1 MNFGVLMSTVYPG
14 WKADLLALVNRNN
27 NLSLKESD
35 VKFESFIPAEYPEV
49 CQVTIKPGDNSPY
62 FFEQSLTYVRR
73 DIAKAFTGIPLRFI
87 VSTDVAF
94 KNIVDSIAEKYGM
107 NFDLA
112 VDFLETDLNKKIT
125 FETSGIQSIELPIAE
140 SSYVWSGHLQVQ
152 VVNDTLN
159 LITIIQAYQLTGL
172 HYIQETDMTKGSLA
186 LATTAALG
194 DLAAQSVDKS
204 GGTELPIE
212 YFERMLS
219 ALVGSGEISEDDKAQ
234 AITTL
239 QTAENR
245 TVLFVQRGAAQIA
258 ITQKDD
264 WQIGNLYGSMVVCYY
279 TDNGGKYILKATG
292 GKVQFYL
299 GGWFNVN
306 IDWGDGTKTTE
317 YASNHTYVH
326 DYADTGEYTIV
337 ATGMV
342 VGGDVTQTIRGY
354 GITEI
359 VNWDN
364 GMFRSPSTNNLS
376 SLHTVPN
383 RIPEKW
389 TSLDKLFQFLP
400 TLNDPNIQE
409 WDVSRITSMCET
421 FSGCGKLNL
430 DFSKWNVSRVTDMS
444 WMFQSCYRFVGNG
457 LDKWDVSKVNDMS
470 FMFSDCRKL
479 DGDKLINWKTD
490 SLIKAAS
497 MFSST
502 SFNSDISGWNT
513 SNLQDV
519 TNMFAYNTAFN
530 QDISGWNTRSLR
542 NIDYMMRENTA
553 FNQDLSGWDVSNVT
567 SGKDNV
573 GQDATNWPRERWPGY
588 VAA

>member
-1 MNFGVLMSTVYPG
+1 MSTVYPG
-14 WKADLLALVNRNN
+14 WKADLLALVNRKNK
-27 NLSLKESD
+27 LSLKESD
-35 VKFESFIPAEYPEV
+35 VKFDSFIPAEHPGV
-49 CQVTIKPGDNSPY
+49 CQVTIKPSDNSPY

-73 DIAKAFTGIPLRFI
+73 DIAKAFVGIPLRFI

-94 KNIVDSIAEKYGM
+94 RNIVDSIAEKYGM

-125 FETSGIQSIELPIAE
+125 FETSGIQSVELPIAE

-159 LITIIQAYQLTGL
+159 LITIIQAYQLKGL
-172 HYIQETDMTKGSLA
+172 HYIQETDMTKGSLT

-194 DLAAQSVDKS
+194 DLAVQSVDMS
-204 GGTELPIE
+204 VGRQLPIE

-219 ALVGSGEISEDDKAQ
+219 VLVSANEISEDDKTQ
-234 AITTL
+234 ALATL
-239 QTAENR
+239 QTDENR
-245 TVLFVQRGAAQIA
+245 TVLFVQRGLAQIA
-258 ITQKDD
+258 ITEKDD
-264 WQIGNLYGSMVVCYY
+264 WRIGNLYGSMVVCYY

-292 GKVQFYL
+292 GKVQFNL
-299 GGWFNVN
+299 SGWDKVN
-306 IDWGDGTKTTE
+306 IDWGDGNKVTE
-317 YASNHTYVH
+317 TSSNGAYAH
-326 DYADTGEYTIV
+326 DYAGTGEYTIV
-337 ATGMV
+337 ATGIV
-342 VGGDVTQTIRGY
+342 KDGNTTQTIKGSK
-354 GITEI
+354 ITEI

-364 GMFRSPSTNNLS
+364 GMFCSPSTNNLA
-376 SLHTVPN
+376 SLRTVPN

-389 TSLDKLFQFLP
+389 TSLATLFNYLT

-409 WDVSRITSMCET
+409 WDVSRITNMYKT
-421 FSGCGKLNL
+421 FLGCQKLNL

-444 WMFQSCYRFVGNG
+444 WMFSACNEFVGNG
-457 LDKWDVSKVNDMS
+457 LDKWDVSNVNDMS
-470 FMFSDCRKL
+470 FMFSSSAAL
-479 DGDKLINWKTD
+479 DGDKLVNWKTD
-490 SLIKAAS
+490 NLVNAAS

-513 SNLQDV
+513 SKLQNV
-519 TNMFAYNTAFN
+519 SNMFAYNKAFN

-542 NIDYMMRENTA
+542 KIDLMMRENTA

-567 SGKDNV
+567 SGKDTV
-573 GQDATNWPRERWPGY
+573 GQGATNWPRERWPGY

>member
-1 MNFGVLMSTVYPG
+1 MSTVYPG

-27 NLSLKESD
+27 KLSLKESD
-35 VKFESFIPAEYPEV
+35 VKFESFIPAEYPEA

-62 FFEQSLTYVRR
+62 FDEQSLTYVRR

-125 FETSGIQSIELPIAE
+125 FETSGIQSVELPIAE

-152 VVNDTLN
+152 VVNDTPN

-194 DLAAQSVDKS
+194 DLAVQSVDKS
-204 GGTELPIE
+204 VGAELPIE

-219 ALVGSGEISEDDKAQ
+219 VLVGSGEISEDDKAQ

-245 TVLFVQRGAAQIA
+245 TVLFVQRGATQIA

-279 TDNGGKYILKATG
+279 TDNRSKYILKATG

-299 GGWFNVN
+299 GGWDKVN
-306 IDWGDGTKTTE
+306 IDWGDGNKVTE
-317 YASNHTYVH
+317 NSSDDVYAH
-326 DYADTGEYTIV
+326 DYTGTGEYTIV

-342 VGGDVTQTIRGY
+342 RDGNVTQTIEGSK
-354 GITEI
+354 ITEI

-364 GMFRSPSTNNLS
+364 GMFRSPSTDNLE

-389 TSLDKLFQFLP
+389 TSLAMLFNLGSI
-400 TLNDPNIQE
+400 NDPNIQE
-409 WDVSRITSMCET
+409 WDVSRITNMYKT
-421 FSGCGKLNL
+421 FVGCWELNL
-430 DFSKWNVSRVTDMS
+430 DFSKWNVSQVTNMS
-444 WMFQSCYRFVGNG
+444 YMFSFCTKFVGKG
-457 LDKWDVSKVNDMS
+457 LDKWDVSNVTNMS
-470 FMFSDCRKL
+470 HMFNNCDVL
-479 DGDKLINWKTD
+479 DGDKVVNWKTD
-490 SLIKAAS
+490 SLVDAS
-497 MFSST
+497 GMFSSAP
-502 SFNSDISGWNT
+502 FNSDISGWNT
-513 SNLQDV
+513 SKLQDV
-519 TNMFAYNTAFN
+519 AWMFAFNKAFN
-530 QDISGWNTRSLR
+530 RDISGWDTRSLR
-542 NIDYMMRENTA
+542 KIDYMMRENTA

-573 GQDATNWPRERWPGY
+573 GQGATNWPRERWPGY

>member
-1 MNFGVLMSTVYPG
+1 MSTVYPG

-27 NLSLKESD
+27 KLSLKESD

-73 DIAKAFTGIPLRFI
+73 DIANAFTGIPLRFI
-87 VSTDVAF
+87 VSTDVTLR
-94 KNIVDSIAEKYGM
+94 NIVDSIAEKYGI

-112 VDFLETDLNKKIT
+112 VDFLETDLNEKIT
-125 FETSGIQSIELPIAE
+125 FETSGIQSVDLLIAE
-140 SSYVWSGHLQVQ
+140 DSYVWSGYLQVQ

-194 DLAAQSVDKS
+194 DLAVQSVDIS
-204 GGTELPIE
+204 VGRQLPIE
-212 YFERMLS
+212 YFERMLI

-234 AITTL
+234 ALTTL

-245 TVLFVQRGAAQIA
+245 TILFVQRGAAQIA

-292 GKVQFYL
+292 GKVQFNL
-299 GGWFNVN
+299 GGWDNVN
-306 IDWGDGTKTTE
+306 IDWGDGNKTTQDS
-317 YASNHTYVH
+317 SNDAYVH

-337 ATGMV
+337 ATGTV
-342 VGGDVTQTIRGY
+342 KDGNVTQTIRGY
-354 GITEI
+354 EITEI

-389 TSLDKLFQFLP
+389 TSLDELFQFLSI
-400 TLNDPNIQE
+400 LNDPNIQE
-409 WDVSRITSMCET
+409 WDVSRITSMYKT
-421 FSGCGKLNL
+421 FSGCAKLNL
-430 DFSKWNVSRVTDMS
+430 DFSKWNVSQVTNMG
-444 WMFQSCYRFVGNG
+444 WMFQACYEFVGNG

-470 FMFSDCRKL
+470 YMFSSCNAL
-479 DGDKLINWKTD
+479 DGDKLVNWKTD
-490 SLIKAAS
+490 SLVNAGS
-497 MFSST
+497 MFSNMQ
-502 SFNSDISGWNT
+502 FNSDISGWNT
-513 SNLQDV
+513 SKLQNV
-519 TNMFAYNTAFN
+519 VNMFAYNAAFN
-530 QDISGWNTRSLR
+530 QDISGWNTQSLR
-542 NIDYMMRENTA
+542 KIDLMMRNNTA

-573 GQDATNWPRERWPGY
+573 GQGATNWPRERWPGY
-588 VAA
+588 AA

>member
-1 MNFGVLMSTVYPG
+1 MSTVYPG

-27 NLSLKESD
+27 KLSLKESD
-35 VKFESFIPAEYPEV
+35 VKFESFIPAEYPEA

-87 VSTDVAF
+87 VSTDVVF

-125 FETSGIQSIELPIAE
+125 FETSGIQSVELPIAE

-152 VVNDTLN
+152 VVNDTPN

-194 DLAAQSVDKS
+194 DLAVQSVDKS
-204 GGTELPIE
+204 VGAELPIE

-219 ALVGSGEISEDDKAQ
+219 VLVGSGEISEDDKAQ

-245 TVLFVQRGAAQIA
+245 TVLFVQRGATQIA

-299 GGWFNVN
+299 GGWDKVN
-306 IDWGDGTKTTE
+306 IDWGDGNKVTE
-317 YASNHTYVH
+317 NSSNDAYSH
-326 DYADTGEYTIV
+326 DYADTGEYTII

-342 VGGDVTQTIRGY
+342 RDGNVTQTIEGSK
-354 GITEI
+354 ITEI

-364 GMFRSPSTNNLS
+364 GMFRSPSTDNLE

-389 TSLDKLFQFLP
+389 TSLAMLFNLGSI
-400 TLNDPNIQE
+400 NDPNIQE
-409 WDVSRITSMCET
+409 WDVSRITNMYKT
-421 FSGCGKLNL
+421 FVGCWELNL
-430 DFSKWNVSRVTDMS
+430 DFSKWNVSQVTNMS
-444 WMFQSCYRFVGNG
+444 YMFSSCTKFVGKG
-457 LDKWDVSKVNDMS
+457 LDKWDVSNVRNMGY
-470 FMFSDCRKL
+470 MFNNCDVL
-479 DGDKLINWKTD
+479 DGDKVVNWKTD
-490 SLIKAAS
+490 SLVDAS
-497 MFSST
+497 GMFSSAP
-502 SFNSDISGWNT
+502 FNSDISGWNT
-513 SNLQDV
+513 SKLQDV
-519 TNMFAYNTAFN
+519 AWMFAFNKAFN
-530 QDISGWNTRSLR
+530 RDISGWDTRSLR
-542 NIDYMMRENTA
+542 KIDYMMRENTA

-573 GQDATNWPRERWPGY
+573 GQGATNWPRERWPGY

>member
-1 MNFGVLMSTVYPG
+1 MSTVYPG

-27 NLSLKESD
+27 KLSLKESD
-35 VKFESFIPAEYPEV
+35 VKFESFIPAEYPEA

-125 FETSGIQSIELPIAE
+125 FETSGIQSAELPIAE
-140 SSYVWSGHLQVQ
+140 SSYVWSGNLQVQ

-194 DLAAQSVDKS
+194 DLAIQSVDKS
-204 GGTELPIE
+204 VGTELPIE

-299 GGWFNVN
+299 GGWDKVN
-306 IDWGDGTKTTE
+306 IDWGDGNKVTE
-317 YASNHTYVH
+317 ASSNNSYSH

-342 VGGDVTQTIRGY
+342 KDGNVTQTIKGSK
-354 GITEI
+354 ITEI

-364 GMFRSPSTNNLS
+364 GMFCSPSTNNLA
-376 SLHTVPN
+376 SLRTVPN

-389 TSLDKLFQFLP
+389 TSLAMLFNYLT

-409 WDVSRITSMCET
+409 WDVSRITNMSKT
-421 FSGCGKLNL
+421 FLGCQKLNL
-430 DFSKWNVSRVTDMS
+430 DFSKWNVSRVTNMS
-444 WMFQSCYRFVGNG
+444 YMFSSCLAFVGNG

-470 FMFSDCRKL
+470 FMFSSSAAL
-479 DGDKLINWKTD
+479 DGDKLVNWKTD
-490 SLIKAAS
+490 SLVDASS
-497 MFSST
+497 MFSSM

-513 SNLQDV
+513 SKLQSV
-519 TNMFAYNTAFN
+519 SNMFAYNTAFN

-542 NIDYMMRENTA
+542 KIDLMMRENTA
-553 FNQDLSGWDVSNVT
+553 FNQDLSGWDVSNVI

-573 GQDATNWPRERWPGY
+573 GQGATNWPRERWPGY

>member
-1 MNFGVLMSTVYPG
+1 MSTVYPG

-27 NLSLKESD
+27 KLSLKESD

-73 DIAKAFTGIPLRFI
+73 DIANAFTGIPLRFI
-87 VSTDVAF
+87 VSTDVTLR
-94 KNIVDSIAEKYGM
+94 NIVDSIAEKYGI

-112 VDFLETDLNKKIT
+112 VDFLETDLNEKIT
-125 FETSGIQSIELPIAE
+125 FETSGIQSVDLLIAE
-140 SSYVWSGHLQVQ
+140 DSYVWSGYLQVQ

-194 DLAAQSVDKS
+194 DLAVQSVDIS
-204 GGTELPIE
+204 VGRQLPIE

-234 AITTL
+234 ALTTL

-245 TVLFVQRGAAQIA
+245 TILFVQRGAAQIA

-292 GKVQFYL
+292 GKVQFNL
-299 GGWFNVN
+299 GGWDNVN
-306 IDWGDGTKTTE
+306 IDWGDGNKTTQDS
-317 YASNHTYVH
+317 SNDAYVH

-337 ATGMV
+337 ATGTV
-342 VGGDVTQTIRGY
+342 KDGNVTQTIRGY
-354 GITEI
+354 EITEI

-389 TSLDKLFQFLP
+389 TSLDELFQFLSI
-400 TLNDPNIQE
+400 LNDPNIQE
-409 WDVSRITSMCET
+409 WDVSRITSMYKT
-421 FSGCGKLNL
+421 FSGCAKLNL
-430 DFSKWNVSRVTDMS
+430 DFSKWNVSQVTNMG
-444 WMFQSCYRFVGNG
+444 WMFQACYEFVGNG

-470 FMFSDCRKL
+470 YMFSSCNAL
-479 DGDKLINWKTD
+479 DGDKLVNWKTD
-490 SLIKAAS
+490 SLVNAGS
-497 MFSST
+497 MFSNMQ
-502 SFNSDISGWNT
+502 FNSDISGWNT
-513 SNLQDV
+513 SKLQNV
-519 TNMFAYNTAFN
+519 VNMFAYNAAFN
-530 QDISGWNTRSLR
+530 QDISGWNTQSLR
-542 NIDYMMRENTA
+542 KIDLMMRNNTA

-573 GQDATNWPRERWPGY
+573 GQGATNWPRERWPGY
-588 VAA
+588 AA

>member
-1 MNFGVLMSTVYPG
+1 MSTVYPG
-14 WKADLLALVNRNN
+14 WKADLLALVNRKN

-35 VKFESFIPAEYPEV
+35 VKFDSFIPAEHPGV
-49 CQVTIKPGDNSPY
+49 CQVTIKPSDNSPY

-73 DIAKAFTGIPLRFI
+73 DIAKAFAGIPLRFI

-94 KNIVDSIAEKYGM
+94 RNIVDSIAEKYGI

-125 FETSGIQSIELPIAE
+125 FETSGIQSVELPIAE

-159 LITIIQAYQLTGL
+159 LITIIQAYQITGL
-172 HYIQETDMTKGSLA
+172 HYIQETDMTKGSLT

-194 DLAAQSVDKS
+194 DLAVPSVDMS
-204 GGTELPIE
+204 VGRQLPIE

-234 AITTL
+234 ALTTL
-239 QTAENR
+239 RTDENR
-245 TVLFVQRGAAQIA
+245 TVLFVQRGLAQIA
-258 ITQKDD
+258 ITEKDD
-264 WQIGNLYGSMVVCYY
+264 WRIGNLYGSMVVCYY
-279 TDNGGKYILKATG
+279 TDNRGKYILKTNG
-292 GKVQFYL
+292 GTVTL
-299 GGWFNVN
+299 DLSGWKDIVV
-306 IDWGDGTKTTE
+306 DWGDGNKVTLDEGVVKAE
-317 YASNHTYVH
+317 HTY
-326 DYADTGEYTIV
+326 ADENEYTVTAAGIV
-337 ATGMV
+337 KNGNV
-342 VGGDVTQTIRGY
+342 SQTIRGY
-354 GITEI
+354 NITEI

-364 GMFRSPSTNNLS
+364 GMFRSPSTMNLS
-376 SLHTVPN
+376 LLRTVPN

-389 TSLDKLFQFLP
+389 TSLDELFQFLSV
-400 TLNDPNIQE
+400 LNDPNIQE
-409 WDVSRITSMCET
+409 WDVSRITSMCKT
-421 FSGCGKLNL
+421 FSGCAKLNL

-444 WMFQSCYRFVGNG
+444 WMFQACYEFVGNG

-470 FMFSDCRKL
+470 YMFSSCNAL
-479 DGDKLINWKTD
+479 DGDKLVNWKTG
-490 SLIKAAS
+490 SLVNASS

-502 SFNSDISGWNT
+502 RFNSDISGWNT
-513 SNLQDV
+513 SKLQDV
-519 TNMFAYNTAFN
+519 VNMFAYNKAFN

-542 NIDYMMRENTA
+542 KIDLMMRENTA

-567 SGKDNV
+567 SGKDTV
-573 GQDATNWPRERWPGY
+573 GQGATNWPRERWPGY

>member
-1 MNFGVLMSTVYPG
+1 MSTVYPG
-14 WKADLLALVNRNN
+14 WKADLLALVNRKNM
-27 NLSLKESD
+27 LSLKESD
-35 VKFESFIPAEYPEV
+35 VKFESFIPAEHPEA

-73 DIAKAFTGIPLRFI
+73 DIANAFTGIPLRFI

-94 KNIVDSIAEKYGM
+94 RNIVDSIAEKYGM
-107 NFDLA
+107 NFDLV

-152 VVNDTLN
+152 VVNDTLD

-172 HYIQETDMTKGSLA
+172 HYIQETDMTKGSLT

-194 DLAAQSVDKS
+194 DLAEPSVDKS
-204 GGTELPIE
+204 VGRQLPIE

-219 ALVGSGEISEDDKAQ
+219 ALVGSGEITEDDKAQ

-245 TVLFVQRGAAQIA
+245 TVLFVQRGLAQIA

-279 TDNGGKYILKATG
+279 TDNRGKYILKATG
-292 GKVQFYL
+292 GKVQFNL
-299 GGWFNVN
+299 GGWDNVN

-317 YASNHTYVH
+317 TASNNVYVH

-337 ATGMV
+337 ATGTV
-342 VGGDVTQTIRGY
+342 KYGNATQTIRGY
-354 GITEI
+354 EITEI

-389 TSLDKLFQFLP
+389 TSLDKLFQFLS

-421 FSGCGKLNL
+421 FIGCRKLNL
-430 DFSKWNVSRVTDMS
+430 DFSKWNVSRVIDMS
-444 WMFQSCYRFVGNG
+444 WMFDSCYRFVGNG

-470 FMFSDCRKL
+470 FMFSGCKAL

-490 SLIKAAS
+490 SLINAAS

-502 SFNSDISGWNT
+502 SFDSDISGWNT
-513 SNLQDV
+513 SNLQNV
-519 TNMFAYNTAFN
+519 TNMFAYNKAFN

-542 NIDYMMRENTA
+542 EIDYMMRENTA
-553 FNQDLSGWDVSNVT
+553 FNQDLSGWDVSNVI